1 MSVPVL
7 LSLPNGI
14 VGREHMQTSDKI
26 AFAALLTSIL
36 AIVVSIATPLT
47 QLAYGRIKR
56 QRNRLDLRVGTVGLG
71 QVAVEAFFQ
80 ADHGHQG
87 LIATLHKVRPDGT
100 HVVMFLP
107 GIENRFTG
115 EVREHGFEKEDSDLP
130 RTVTMIP
137 VEGGEPF
144 RFMFA
149 FIYYGHGT
157 ANPVTIDLSIKSR
170 AGNNLGR
177 YRKTVYPIDYGVE

>member
-1 MSVPVL
+1 MSVLVL
-7 LSLPNGI
+7 LSLPNDI

-26 AFAALLTSIL
+26 AIAALLTSLL

-47 QLAYGRIKR
+47 QFAYGRIKR
-56 QRNRLDLRVGTVGLG
+56 HRNRLDLRAGAVGLG

-87 LIATLHKVRPDGT
+87 LIATLHKVRPEGT
-100 HVVMFLP
+100 RVVMFLP

-115 EVREHGFEKEDSDLP
+115 EVREHGFEKDDSDLP
-130 RTVTMIP
+130 RTMAMIP

-144 RFMFA
+144 RFMFG
-149 FIYYGHGT
+149 FVYYGHGT
-157 ANPVTIDLSIKSR
+157 ANPVTIELSITSR
-170 AGNNLGR
+170 AGKKLGR
-177 YRKTVYPIDYGVE
+177 YRRTVYPIDYGVE

>member
-1 MSVPVL
+1 
-7 LSLPNGI
+7 
-14 VGREHMQTSDKI
+14 MQTSDQI

-47 QLAYGRIKR
+47 QLAYRRIKR
-56 QRNRLDLRVGTVGLG
+56 QRNRLDLRVGAVGPG
-71 QVAVEAFFQ
+71 QVGVEAFFQ
-80 ADHGHQG
+80 ADHGYQG

-100 HVVMFLP
+100 RVVMFLP
-107 GIENRFTG
+107 GFENRFTG
-115 EVREHGFEKEDSDLP
+115 EVREHGFEEEDSDLP
-130 RTVTMIP
+130 RTVAMIP

-157 ANPVTIDLSIKSR
+157 ANPLTIDLSIKSR
-170 AGNNLGR
+170 AGNRLGR
-177 YRKTVYPIDYGVE
+177 YRRTVYPIDYGVE

>member
-1 MSVPVL
+1 
-7 LSLPNGI
+7 
-14 VGREHMQTSDKI
+14 MQTSDKI

-36 AIVVSIATPLT
+36 AIVVSIATPLI
-47 QLAYGRIKR
+47 QLAYGRIQR
-56 QRNRLDLRVGTVGLG
+56 QRNRLELRVGTVGLG

-87 LIATLHKVRPDGT
+87 LIATLHKVRPDGARI
-100 HVVMFLP
+100 VMFLP
-107 GIENRFTG
+107 GTENRFTG
-115 EVREHGFEKEDSDLP
+115 EIREHGFEEEDSDLP

-157 ANPVTIDLSIKSR
+157 ANPVTIDLSINSR
-170 AGNNLGR
+170 VGNKLGR
-177 YRKTVYPIDYGVE
+177 YRRTVYPVDYGVE